1 VATVRTA
8 PGSTTARVL
17 RRNSWPSPSVKSLS
31 SAEVVATFDACI
43 ASSDDDPGSGGLFEL
58 LVSVELRELCR
69 LFGSR

>member
-1 VATVRTA
+1 M
-8 PGSTTARVL
+8 
-17 RRNSWPSPSVKSLS
+17 SLS

-43 ASSDDDPGSGGLFEL
+43 ASSDDDPGGGGLDEL